1 MKYSV
6 GVFVGFVVGILST
19 AMVQNVWP
27 DRVYAQSDSQ
37 DKLIPGPDVWI
48 LPNTYL
54 NAGVDPNHN
63 AAAIH
68 VDADGYVICSDQKKP

>member
-37 DKLIPGPDVWI
+37 DKLIPGTDVWI
-48 LPNTYL
+48 LPHAYL

-68 VDADGYVICSDQKKP
+68 VDTDGYVICSDQKKP